1 MTYLRRALKYF
12 IQMTLIVAV
21 IILALM
27 WAGVVSWNLNVA
39 FQNGIKSVWWILA
52 IFAVISLAYPYF
64 GYQKRKINVKGDPAL
79 AKPGLIEAMKGRG
92 YELASEDADGVLKF
106 RLSSPVNRIPRMWE
120 DTITLSPV
128 LGGWEVEGLTRD
140 LVRVIGSIDY
150 YFRNHGKD

>member
-1 MTYLRRALKYF
+1 MTYLRRAVKYF
-12 IQMTLIVAV
+12 VQMTLIVAV
-21 IILALM
+21 ILLVLM
-27 WAGVVSWNLNVA
+27 WAGVVSWDLNVA
-39 FQNGIKSVWWILA
+39 FQYGMKSVWWILA

-64 GYQKRKINVKGDPAL
+64 GYQKRKINVNGDPAL
-79 AKPGLIEAMKGRG
+79 AKDGIVEAMKGRG
-92 YELASEDADGVLKF
+92 YVLASDADGVLKF
-106 RLSSPVNRIPRMWE
+106 HLSSPLNRIPRMWE